1 MIVVDTGPIV
11 AAALTRDVH
20 HRACVDLFTAA
31 HLAGERLVVPAPV
44 VAEVCFLVQR
54 EAGSRAEAAFL
65 ASLAEGDFTVVDL
78 EPGDWRRASEL
89 VLQYGD
95 FPLGFVDAAVV
106 TVAERLDVVEIAT
119 IDRRH
124 FAAVRPRHVAAFTI
138 LPQ

>member
-1 MIVVDTGPIV
+1 
-11 AAALTRDVH
+11 
-20 HRACVDLFTAA
+20 
-31 HLAGERLVVPAPV
+31 V

-65 ASLAEGDFTVVDL
+65 ASLAEGDFAVVDL

-95 FPLGFVDAAVV
+95 YPLGFVDAAVV